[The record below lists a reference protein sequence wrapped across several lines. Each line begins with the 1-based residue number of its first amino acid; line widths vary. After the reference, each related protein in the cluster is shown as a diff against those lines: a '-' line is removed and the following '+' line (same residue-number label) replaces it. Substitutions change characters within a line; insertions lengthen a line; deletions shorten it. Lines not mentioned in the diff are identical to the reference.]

1 MASDG
6 PVNFR
11 LDGQVAVVTGGGR
24 GIGEAIAH
32 ALADAGASVVVA
44 ARRVAEVNKVAADIM
59 AKGGKAL
66 AVAADVTDPDAVEA
80 LAQAAVD
87 RFGGLSIWV
96 NNAGGS
102 RYFGPL
108 GTISAQ
114 DWNDCVALNLTAV
127 VTGTNAA
134 ARRME
139 AGGSIVNISSLS
151 AAGAAPGSGHYGAA
165 KAAVNSLT
173 RTYSRELAPA
183 IRVNAIQPSTI
194 PTEVYKDAL
203 GLTEDDLPALLE
215 RKKVPL
221 GRLGRPDDVAGVT
234 VFLCSPAASWIT
246 GEIWTVSGGLA

>member
-1 MASDG
+1 MDTLES
-6 PVNFR
+6 FR

-24 GIGEAIAH
+24 GIGEAMAR
-32 ALADAGASVVVA
+32 ALAEAGAAVVVA
-44 ARRVAEVNKVAADIM
+44 ARRAAEVEAVAASIN
-59 AKGGKAL
+59 AGGGRAL
-66 AVAADVTDPDAVEA
+66 GIAADVTDPDAVEA

-87 RFGGLSIWV
+87 RFGSLSVWI

-108 GTISAQ
+108 GNISAK

-134 ARRME
+134 ARRMTG
-139 AGGSIVNISSLS
+139 GGSIVNISSLS
-151 AAGAAPGSGHYGAA
+151 AQGASPGSGHYGAA

-173 RTYSRELAPA
+173 KTYSRELAPK

-194 PTEVYKDAL
+194 PTETYMDAL
-203 GLTEDDLPALLE
+203 SLGDGDLPALLE

-221 GRLGRPDDVAGVT
+221 GRLGRPADVAGVA

-246 GEIWTVSGGLA
+246 GEVWTVSGGLM

>member
-1 MASDG
+1 MTQTLES
-6 PVNFR
+6 FR

-24 GIGEAIAH
+24 GIGEAMAR
-32 ALADAGASVVVA
+32 ALAEAGAAVVVA
-44 ARRVAEVNKVAADIM
+44 ARRRAEVEGVAAAIV
-59 AKGGKAL
+59 AAGGRAL
-66 AVAADVTDPDAVEA
+66 GVAADVTSRDEVEA
-80 LAQAAVD
+80 LARTAAD
-87 RFGGLSIWV
+87 RFGRLTIWI

-108 GTISAQ
+108 GNISMR
-114 DWNDCVALNLTAV
+114 DWNDCVALNITAV

-134 ARRME
+134 ARQMSE
-139 AGGSIVNISSLS
+139 GGSIINISSLS
-151 AAGAAPGSGHYGAA
+151 AQGAAPGSGHYGAA

-194 PTEVYKDAL
+194 PTETYMDAL
-203 GLTEDDLPALLE
+203 SLGDHDLPALLE

-221 GRLGRPDDVAGVT
+221 GRLGRPADVAGVA

-246 GEIWTVSGGLA
+246 GEVWTVSGGLS